1 MSDWPRGS
9 GKSPVTPAGAKPA
22 VLNNQGR
29 KEPICGAPWKPAR
42 SPLFTDYSVVSDWAK
57 LYPNL
62 SHYISSYQI
71 EENPLILHQILRV
84 ALDCTNLYCVV
95 PSWTKL
101 FQVLPDRIRFDQFPQ
116 VCADFFTLAS
126 DGSRFCWIAPECAR
140 LYQIARSAPT
150 SFKVYLCQ
158 LVPDCIKS
166 YQILPSCTKA
176 TNCIIIFVIVSEI
189 YLNL

>member
-1 MSDWPRGS
+1 M
-9 GKSPVTPAGAKPA
+9 
-22 VLNNQGR
+22 
-29 KEPICGAPWKPAR
+29 
-42 SPLFTDYSVVSDWAK
+42 SDWAK

-189 YLNL
+189 YLNLLVEIKIKWAWPSCAIRFAHTLRILCAYYKHSQGLFGRQWPEGQL